1 MKKRGQVTIFIVL
14 GIVILVVFG
23 FLFFV
28 RGNVNEASFEE
39 EMNSLTVPKEIE
51 SVKLYFD
58 NCVEDLVDEGLTT
71 IGEQGGYINLPK
83 DIMFRSYTNPF
94 SNSLEIYDGLKVA
107 YWYYESANG
116 IEMNQVPS
124 LENIEVELENYINDN
139 FKECYYNIYS
149 FEQEGYEFSLPS
161 SVNSDVKIN
170 TNNIQVSVNA
180 LVSVNHKD
188 VNANIEKHM
197 ILVDSKFG
205 DMYDSAVSI
214 MNKENEEMFLEEKTI
229 DMMVV
234 YDEIPF
240 STTEFSCEKKIWQKS
255 QVLEDMKGIVST
267 NIDQIRLDQPESSGA
282 IKTND
287 YFEIDIPKKA
297 GINDYFIYSTS
308 WPMQMD
314 VSPTK
319 GDILVGDAI
328 TQSVPEISK
337 FLNLFF
343 CLNNY
348 HFVYDIKY
356 PVLIRLTDSKGY
368 TLQFATMVRIDNNQP
383 REYNEEVVNYDDA
396 DKFSKDF
403 CENKVMPV
411 ETRVYDY
418 DKFSSI
424 AGASVSYKCFS
435 SICYIGETNE
445 DGLLQANF
453 PPCLNGVVI
462 AQKEG
467 YEINGES
474 LSTNSESSA
483 AVYLDKYYDL
493 SLDIKTLD
501 LDDGYTRLIED
512 RYQTVI
518 QFENLD
524 NGYVTMVT
532 QDDKT
537 IKLTNGNYKITEY
550 LLTSSDL
557 EIELK
562 SDTFTQC
569 VSVPKAGVLGLFLKD
584 DKCFDTQV
592 ESSELT
598 DVIVGG
604 ATFEWNQELSSAKKI
619 TVYVPYDMMP
629 RVQND
634 LITIFNNIQTTKDNS
649 NFRYPSVE

>member
-161 SVNSDVKIN
+161 LVNSDVKIN

>member
-39 EMNSLTVPKEIE
+39 EMSSLTVPKEIE

-161 SVNSDVKIN
+161 LVNSDVKIN